1 MERSNLGTLRRRL
14 EFSVLISSN
23 WCQNMTTH
31 TEETISSAVVLACL
45 LMAVFAILLA
55 APLLFLLTYIG

>member
-1 MERSNLGTLRRRL
+1 MEPWAAGSK
-14 EFSVLISSN
+14 FKVLISPN
-23 WCQNMTTH
+23 WCQNMATH

-55 APLLFLLTYIG
+55 APLLFLLTHIG